1 MSMQDHGLLGLLIP
15 LSALV
20 ATNVLIHWLVICR
33 TLYKQGAKFPTGLLF
48 WRVFHELR
56 IYREICRARGNSLS
70 IYYITFILTW
80 FNLLLAFG
88 TVLLALWE
96 QTHLSQ

>member
-1 MSMQDHGLLGLLIP
+1 MSMQDHGFLALVIL

-20 ATNVLIHWLVICR
+20 ATNVLIHWLVVCR
-33 TLYKQGAKFPTGLLF
+33 TLYKQGAKLPTGLLF

-56 IYREICRARGNSLS
+56 IYREICRARGNSLT
-70 IYYITFILTW
+70 IYYMTFILTW

-88 TVLLALWE
+88 TVLRALWE
-96 QTHLSQ
+96 HTHLSQ